1 MPIFDYQISANDTFK
16 SSDYPELGKELAALA
31 AGIRFMPGYGKVQAT
46 VSFLKDHRIQ
56 TSFVLANPVLVDMI
70 RFGKFKIGR
79 IESMFESCRDNK
91 SFLADYEKYIHDGLN
106 EQYD

>member
-1 MPIFDYQISANDTFK
+1 MPIFHYQVSDTDTFNY
-16 SSDYPELGKELAALA
+16 SDYPELAEELAALA
-31 AGIRFMPGYGKVQAT
+31 AGIRFMPGYGKVPAA

-56 TSFVLANPVLVDMI
+56 TSFVQANPILVEMI

-79 IESMFESCRDNK
+79 MEAMFESCRHNK

-106 EQYD
+106 EQYE